1 MDVTNRLKCNWIET
15 MSESFISNQSNGVQA
30 RMNFGEALWF
40 GCVLRPLVR
49 TWKHMNVSMIAVL
62 WKRTGEDVLLRQENW
77 RKRFWFLATE
87 SMWLYGML
95 ELERIRFTH
104 NNFETVCIEVGVKS
118 LRQHHQMLSAERQV
132 FNS

>member
-62 WKRTGEDVLLRQENW
+62 WKRTGEDALLRQETGENVFGFWQRKACGSMACLSW
-77 RKRFWFLATE
+77 REFVLLTTISKQFA
-87 SMWLYGML
+87 
-95 ELERIRFTH
+95 
-104 NNFETVCIEVGVKS
+104 
-118 LRQHHQMLSAERQV
+118 
-132 FNS
+132 